1 MDFRKW
7 FKKNNDT
14 GQPLSVE
21 DLREKVAEYQQ
32 NSKQRQKLL
41 KLIFN
46 YINDAILSN
55 ATFYNKNEV
64 TITEKDID
72 MTLRDRH
79 CFYNLS
85 SNNLLIN
92 ILKEYKDVGYTV
104 FLIKRGQRINGFSFV
119 ICWGTFADLQF
130 YREMNGDECY
140 TEL

>member
-1 MDFRKW
+1 MVFRKW
-7 FKKNNDT
+7 FNKKNDT

-32 NSKQRQKLL
+32 NSKQRRKLL

-46 YINDAILSN
+46 YINDAILSS

-104 FLIKRGQRINGFSFV
+104 FLIKRGQRVNGLSFV
-119 ICWGTFADLQF
+119 ICWGTSADLQV
-130 YREMNGDECY
+130 YREMNGDEYY